1 MLQMQHRCVSLY
13 ERTIFA
19 TELNEIGPRHI
30 GVYAA

>member
-13 ERTIFA
+13 EHRIIT
-19 TELNEIGPRHI
+19 TVLNEIRPRHI